1 LQRPKSKSMLNRI
14 LIIILLSITNSV
26 FASDYKIL
34 SSTKDTLK
42 TEIVKDKVFVLHK
55 VQAGQTLYSLVRM
68 YNSTMTEV
76 MAANPVL
83 NNQVAIKVNQVLY
96 FPLMKNGKQVTAKAF
111 KREEKASK
119 KEITD
124 KKGIHEVSAG
134 ETVYSISRKYNIDI
148 SDFVE
153 ANGIEENKLG
163 QGQKLIIDPEEIK
176 KVLKS
181 SVLDKPKFIV
191 LEQIAVGKKIT
202 QEGVAEVINTT
213 NRSNNYLALH
223 RTAPVGS
230 IIKITNEAN
239 GASITAKVVGNLS
252 ETGPDQEILV
262 KLSPYAY
269 YKLKPKDSKIR
280 AEVVYF
286 ETAK

>member
-1 LQRPKSKSMLNRI
+1 MLNRI
-14 LIIILLSITNSV
+14 LIIILLSITNSA
-26 FASDYKIL
+26 FASNYKIL

-42 TEIVKDKVFVLHK
+42 TEIIKDKVFVLHK
-55 VQAGQTLYSLVRM
+55 VQAGQTLYSLVKM
-68 YNSTMTEV
+68 YNSTMPEV
-76 MAANPVL
+76 MAANPGL

-111 KREEKASK
+111 KKEEKVSK
-119 KEITD
+119 KEIAGKKEIVG

-134 ETVYSISRKYNIDI
+134 ETVYSISKKYNIDI

-176 KVLKS
+176 KVLKK
-181 SVLDKPKFIV
+181 SVLDKPKFIA

-230 IIKITNEAN
+230 IIKITNGAN
-239 GASITAKVVGNLS
+239 GATITAKVVGNLS

>member
-1 LQRPKSKSMLNRI
+1 MLNRI
-14 LIIILLSITNSV
+14 LIIILLSITNSA

-42 TEIVKDKVFVLHK
+42 TEIIKDKVFVLHK

-68 YNSTMTEV
+68 YNSTMPEV

-111 KREEKASK
+111 KKEEKASK
-119 KEITD
+119 KEIAD

-176 KVLKS
+176 KVLKK
-181 SVLDKPKFIV
+181 SVLDKPKFIA
-191 LEQIAVGKKIT
+191 LEQVAVGKKIT

-239 GASITAKVVGNLS
+239 GATITAKVVGN
-252 ETGPDQEILV
+252 Q
-262 KLSPYAY
+262 
-269 YKLKPKDSKIR
+269 KIQR
-280 AEVVYF
+280 
-286 ETAK
+286 

>member
-1 LQRPKSKSMLNRI
+1 MLNRI
-14 LIIILLSITNSV
+14 LIIILLSITNSA
-26 FASDYKIL
+26 FASNYKIL

-42 TEIVKDKVFVLHK
+42 TEIIKDKVFVLHK

-68 YNSTMTEV
+68 YNSTMPEV

-96 FPLMKNGKQVTAKAF
+96 FPLMKNGKQVTAKAL
-111 KREEKASK
+111 KKEEKSSK
-119 KEITD
+119 KEIAGT
-124 KKGIHEVSAG
+124 KGIHEVSAG

-153 ANGIEENKLG
+153 ANGIEENKLS

-176 KVLKS
+176 KALKS
-181 SVLDKPKFIV
+181 SILDKPKFIA
-191 LEQIAVGKKIT
+191 LEQVAVGKKIT

-230 IIKITNEAN
+230 IIKITNGAN
-239 GASITAKVVGNLS
+239 GATITAKVVGNLS